1 MKIKS
6 NHKPEKDQ
14 CDICIGY
21 KTKNVIEEDY
31 IKHIKKK
38 EEARNEKEN
47 DKKEATENSELG
59 IFTMDV
65 QAVKLAPVLRASA
78 IYYKTKLCVHNFSFK
93 KQGGKLLL
101 LA

>member
-38 EEARNEKEN
+38 RRSQK
-47 DKKEATENSELG
+47 
-59 IFTMDV
+59 
-65 QAVKLAPVLRASA
+65 
-78 IYYKTKLCVHNFSFK
+78 
-93 KQGGKLLL
+93 
-101 LA
+101 